1 MLIIHTM
8 ESVVSKH
15 SLLLLSTLILSGCS
29 RVDSL
34 LMQPETTPTQ
44 WCDGMP
50 CVNLPGTDII
60 LNQPFSTFLVYLLG
74 LMWIWAGWRFWKTR
88 DGHTSKILWCIS
100 LGLGGVAALLAGT
113 SYQAFG
119 YELKCAG
126 RELCIW
132 SNWWEI
138 SYMTIQVASL
148 NTMLAAVAFS
158 CTTGNIR
165 KGILVYAVI
174 NTIIH
179 FCMTMTGATLPNR
192 FMISFE
198 LLVLFTI
205 PAFLMY
211 FTINGWR
218 YLKYKNTMDL
228 VLLGCWLILVATNVF
243 YFAYLFSGYTQTLW
257 QQGIWF
263 SENDVL
269 HVFMMGWVL
278 YVGLVVVKNVTDA
291 SNHDNQGQ
299 AL

>member
-1 MLIIHTM
+1 MFKNL
-8 ESVVSKH
+8 
-15 SLLLLSTLILSGCS
+15 LLLLSSLTLAGCS

-34 LMQPETTPTQ
+34 LMQPPTTPTQ

-50 CVNLPGTDII
+50 CVNLPGTELI

-74 LMWIWAGWRFWKTR
+74 VMWIWAGWRFWKTR
-88 DGHTSKILWCIS
+88 DGHTSKILWSVS
-100 LGLGGVAALLAGT
+100 LVLGGLAALLAGT

-138 SYMTIQVASL
+138 SYMSIQVASL

-158 CTTGNIR
+158 CTQG
-165 KGILVYAVI
+165 KLQKWILVYAAV
-174 NTIIH
+174 NTLIH
-179 FCMTMTGATLPNR
+179 FCITITGALLPNR

-205 PAFLMY
+205 PAFIMY
-211 FTINGWR
+211 FSINGWR
-218 YLKYKNTMDL
+218 YAKYKNTMDL
-228 VLLGCWLILVATNVF
+228 VLLGCWSILVATNVF

-257 QQGIWF
+257 QDGIWF

-269 HVFMMGWVL
+269 HVFMMVWVL
-278 YVGLVVVKNVTDA
+278 YVGLIVEKNVSDA
-291 SNHDNQGQ
+291 GNHANQGNV
-299 AL
+299 